1 MIPCSYISQ
10 LLVFPLIF
18 SPWKT
23 GFPRIHP
30 NLLSRPFESSPLSL
44 STVSLFLNSVS
55 SMWKYSFLPHC
66 QSFRSSVFVNIRYL
80 VRCSIPLLNEPAKMK
95 RLGGMLWKLLFIT
108 YCIDRQAQLT
118 IWFNC
123 FCRDVPDFGT
133 FHV

>member
-1 MIPCSYISQ
+1 MQ
-10 LLVFPLIF
+10 LYFTVTCFFPLIF
-18 SPWKT
+18 SPWET

-44 STVSLFLNSVS
+44 STVSLFLNCQFNVEIQFSPSLPIISVLS
-55 SMWKYSFLPHC
+55 
-66 QSFRSSVFVNIRYL
+66 FVNIRYL